1 MDSSATISRIKPAS
15 RTVLKQ
21 QTVAYYAAIVALGLT
36 TASLG
41 PTLQSLA
48 DQTHSNTEQISFL
61 FTARSLGFLIG
72 SFLLSHLYDRKRGHT
87 VMGVMLLV
95 MAATMAVVPLA
106 GQLFLLAFIMIV
118 LGSAEGT
125 MDVGAN
131 TLINWVHRERVAPF
145 MNGLHFFYG
154 VGAVLAPILVVQA
167 MQANRSIATAYY
179 ILAVLTLPPAFLLF
193 RISSPPPLRLAQD
206 DARAVIN
213 YRLVVLIAFFFFLY
227 VGAEIGFSSWIYK
240 YAVKL
245 NLSNERG
252 AGYLTS
258 LFWGAFTVGRLIAIP
273 LAAKLRPRTVLFA
286 DLLGA
291 CASLTLMLMGSTSLP
306 VVLIGT
312 ISIGV
317 SMASIFPTAMTFA
330 GHRVKI
336 TGQITGWF
344 LIGASLGA
352 MFLPWFMG
360 QLFDRLGAQIILTI
374 TLIDLALAL
383 LVIMVLLFTTSR
395 NEQTPTLNPAAHSR

>member
-1 MDSSATISRIKPAS
+1 MDSSATISQIKPVS

-21 QTVAYYAAIVALGLT
+21 QTIAYFAAIVALGLT
-36 TASLG
+36 TSSLG

-48 DQTHSNTEQISFL
+48 DQTHSNTEHISFL

-72 SFLLSHLYDRKRGHT
+72 SFLLSRLYDRKRGHT
-87 VMGVMLLV
+87 VMAIMLLI
-95 MAATMAVVPLA
+95 MAAMMAVVPLA
-106 GQLFLLAFIMIV
+106 GQLFLLALVMTV

-131 TLINWVHRERVAPF
+131 TLIHWVHRERVAQY

-154 VGAVLAPILVVQA
+154 VGAVLSPILVVQT
-167 MQANRSIATAYY
+167 MQAKPGITTAYF
-179 ILAVLTLPPAFLLF
+179 ILAFLTLPPAFLLF
-193 RISSPPPLRLAQD
+193 RIASPPPLRLAQD

-245 NLSNERG
+245 NLSGERG

-258 LFWGAFTVGRLIAIP
+258 LFWGAFTVGRLVAIP

-291 CASLTLMLMGSTSLP
+291 CASLTLMLLGSTSLP

-312 ISIGV
+312 IGIGV

-330 GHRVKI
+330 GHRIKI
-336 TGQITGWF
+336 TGQVTGWF

-352 MFLPWFMG
+352 MFLPWFLG
-360 QLFDRLGAQIILTI
+360 QLFDRLGAQIIITI

-383 LVIMVLLFTTSR
+383 LVIIILLFTTSR
-395 NEQTPTLNPAAHSR
+395 NEKAPTLNPAAHS